1 MSPVLSPMPKYVLNI
16 PLSFANETGVF
27 KVVEWIL
34 TCVVFLLLSNLA
46 QLWLPYWN
54 SLPVYF
60 GRRSQNGV
68 CTPHSQRSADT
79 NGNEYVDWLILIY
92 WETYR
97 RSWGM
102 VDWLV
107 VWLTNRPSDGPL
119 TDSLWQS
126 DWLTVWQNDWL
137 TDRATDWLTNQL
149 ADCLTEQLTDLP
161 TNWLTDWATD
171 WLTNWLTE
179 PPTDLPNDW
188 LTKPLTDL
196 PNDWLTEP
204 LSDLPTD
211 WRSNLASYWVTNY
224 WWLTSDWLTTKR
236 YKVWYNGSHF
246 SLWLHGLS
254 VLSSA

>member
-34 TCVVFLLLSNLA
+34 TCVVFLLSSNLA

-92 WETYR
+92 WEIDR

-161 TNWLTDWATD
+161 TDWLSHWLTAHWLTYQLTDRATD
-171 WLTNWLTE
+171 WLTNWLTDKA
-179 PPTDLPNDW
+179 TDW
-188 LTKPLTDL
+188 LTKWLTDRTT
-196 PNDWLTEP
+196 DWLTNWLTEQLSIL
-204 LSDLPTD
+204 LSD
-211 WRSNLASYWVTNY
+211 
-224 WWLTSDWLTTKR
+224 
-236 YKVWYNGSHF
+236 
-246 SLWLHGLS
+246 
-254 VLSSA
+254 

>member
-46 QLWLPYWN
+46 QLWLPHWN

-79 NGNEYVDWLILIY
+79 NGNEYVDWLILFY
-92 WETYR
+92 WEIDR

-119 TDSLWQS
+119 TDSLW
-126 DWLTVWQNDWL
+126 
-137 TDRATDWLTNQL
+137 
-149 ADCLTEQLTDLP
+149 
-161 TNWLTDWATD
+161 LTDWATD
-171 WLTNWLTE
+171 WLINWLTE

-188 LTKPLTDL
+188 PTKPLTDL

>member
-46 QLWLPYWN
+46 QLWLPHWN

-92 WETYR
+92 WEIDR

-119 TDSLWQS
+119 TDALWQS
-126 DWLTVWQNDWL
+126 DWLS
-137 TDRATDWLTNQL
+137 DRTTDWLT
-149 ADCLTEQLTDLP
+149 EPLTDLP
-161 TNWLTDWATD
+161 TNWLTVWQNN
-171 WLTNWLTE
+171 WLTYQLTE
-179 PPTDLPNDW
+179 PPTDLP
-188 LTKPLTDL
+188 T
-196 PNDWLTEP
+196 DWLTEP
-204 LSDLPTD
+204 LTDLPLSDWQIHRLTYQLTD
-211 WRSNLASYWVTNY
+211 WQRHWLTYQMTDWQNHWVTY
-224 WWLTSDWLTTKR
+224 QLIDGAT
-236 YKVWYNGSHF
+236 
-246 SLWLHGLS
+246 
-254 VLSSA
+254 

>member
-34 TCVVFLLLSNLA
+34 TCVVFLLLSNPA
-46 QLWLPYWN
+46 QLWLPHWN

-92 WETYR
+92 WEIDR

-119 TDSLWQS
+119 TDALWQS

-137 TDRATDWLTNQL
+137 TDRATEKYWMFLLELSGFIIGKDFFSGSVSRWLSQL
-149 ADCLTEQLTDLP
+149 VSQSVV
-161 TNWLTDWATD
+161 
-171 WLTNWLTE
+171 
-179 PPTDLPNDW
+179 
-188 LTKPLTDL
+188 
-196 PNDWLTEP
+196 
-204 LSDLPTD
+204 LSDSQPVG
-211 WRSNLASYWVTNY
+211 W
-224 WWLTSDWLTTKR
+224 
-236 YKVWYNGSHF
+236 
-246 SLWLHGLS
+246 
-254 VLSSA
+254 

>member
-1 MSPVLSPMPKYVLNI
+1 M
-16 PLSFANETGVF
+16 
-27 KVVEWIL
+27 VEWIL
-34 TCVVFLLLSNLA
+34 TCVVFLLSSNLA

-92 WETYR
+92 WEIDR

-107 VWLTNRPSDGPL
+107 VWLTNRPSDGPP

-161 TNWLTDWATD
+161 T
-171 WLTNWLTE
+171 
-179 PPTDLPNDW
+179 
-188 LTKPLTDL
+188 
-196 PNDWLTEP
+196 DWLTEP
-204 LSDLPTD
+204 LTDLPTD
-211 WRSNLASYWVTNY
+211 WQSHRLTYQLTDWQSHWLTYQMTDWQNHWVTY
-224 WWLTSDWLTTKR
+224 QLIDGAT
-236 YKVWYNGSHF
+236 
-246 SLWLHGLS
+246 
-254 VLSSA
+254 

>member
-34 TCVVFLLLSNLA
+34 TCVVFLLLSNPA
-46 QLWLPYWN
+46 QLWLPHWN

-92 WETYR
+92 WEIDR

-119 TDSLWQS
+119 TDALWQS

-137 TDRATDWLTNQL
+137 TDWQSHWLTYQ
-149 ADCLTEQLTDLP
+149 P
-161 TNWLTDWATD
+161 TGWLSDRTTD
-171 WLTNWLTE
+171 WLTNWLSHRLTYQL
-179 PPTDLPNDW
+179 TDWQSHW
-188 LTKPLTDL
+188 LT
-196 PNDWLTEP
+196 
-204 LSDLPTD
+204 
-211 WRSNLASYWVTNY
+211 Y
-224 WWLTSDWLTTKR
+224 
-236 YKVWYNGSHF
+236 H
-246 SLWLHGLS
+246 
-254 VLSSA
+254 

>member
-46 QLWLPYWN
+46 QLWLPHWN

-92 WETYR
+92 WDIDR

-119 TDSLWQS
+119 TDSLTE
-126 DWLTVWQNDWL
+126 WLT
-137 TDRATDWLTNQL
+137 
-149 ADCLTEQLTDLP
+149 DCLTER
-161 TNWLTDWATD
+161 LTDWQSHWLTYQPTGWLSDRTTD

-179 PPTDLPNDW
+179 PPTDLP
-188 LTKPLTDL
+188 T
-196 PNDWLTEP
+196 DWLTEP
-204 LSDLPTD
+204 LTDLPLSDWQIHRLTHQLTD
-211 WRSNLASYWVTNY
+211 WQRH
-224 WWLTSDWLTTKR
+224 WLT
-236 YKVWYNGSHF
+236 Y
-246 SLWLHGLS
+246 
-254 VLSSA
+254 